1 MYYVNCGC
9 RVLLSL
15 LKAKVCQRTVFHLHL
30 SFISGPGTVASD
42 FLVYFDF
49 VWLNLETLSG
59 LIAVFL
65 NIIVL
70 NYNESP
76 SKATSRI

>member
-1 MYYVNCGC
+1 M
-9 RVLLSL
+9 
-15 LKAKVCQRTVFHLHL
+15 FHLHL
-30 SFISGPGTVASD
+30 SFISGPGTVVSD
-42 FLVYFDF
+42 FLLYFKF
-49 VWLNLETLSG
+49 GLAQLETLSG
-59 LIAVFL
+59 LITVFL